1 MSPVVSI
8 RNIMIY
14 SITKEIKAEAEVKV
28 EVKAEVEVK
37 TEVKAEI

>member
-1 MSPVVSI
+1 MSRVVSI
-8 RNIMIY
+8 KSIMIC
-14 SITKEIKAEAEVKV
+14 SITREIKAEAEVKV